1 VIVIDVAGGA
11 VDATRLGPFV
21 WLAVGDTLVQY
32 TAMAGVEQ
40 RRVSMGGAIRRVGSA
55 GGDLVVSLDG
65 ETVRCGPPSWEPS
78 PLDVGHEVAL
88 LPGDQVVWL
97 TEEGVAHRVREHHL
111 DPPIEFGA
119 ALATVVGDELWW
131 VDPGGRIESSMRRR
145 LGSVDGELPYAMV
158 GCSGWLWLAHGTTLD
173 RRSFIDGSAG
183 RPLESPV
190 GRCRHL
196 ACNGGVLV
204 GASRRR
210 VFLYD
215 PTGAVPPSVV
225 DPGVAGDIVA
235 LVPGPDLVW
244 AVSDGPQAAI
254 IRFD

>member
-65 ETVRCGPPSWEPS
+65 ETVRCGPPGWQPS
-78 PLDVGHEVAL
+78 PLEVGSGVEL
-88 LPGDQVVWL
+88 LDGDQVVWL
-97 TEEGVAHRVREHHL
+97 LEDGVAHRVREHHL
-111 DPPIEFGA
+111 DPPIELDT

-131 VDPGGRIESSMRRR
+131 VDPDGRIESSMRRR

-158 GCSGWLWLAHGTTLD
+158 GCSGWLWLAHGPTLH
-173 RRSFIDGSAG
+173 RRSLIDGSAG
-183 RPLESPV
+183 KPMESPV

-196 ACNGGVLV
+196 VCDGGVLV
-204 GASRRR
+204 GASQRR
-210 VFLYD
+210 VFVYD
-215 PTGAVPPSVV
+215 PTGAIPPSVV
-225 DPGVAGDIVA
+225 DPGVARDIVA

-244 AVSDGPQAAI
+244 VVSDGPQAAI